1 MLPSYNNYYFLF
13 SSFEI
18 VLYTVIKFTA
28 FTFSSVDNLIFF
40 AWSSLKFTSISFRY
54 LEYLSLKYVCCAFF
68 MISSLF
74 FSKRRENGKN
84 DGGEEAEGQIP
95 MLGMM
100 FKNISPLLWE
110 AALPILLRWGLGRV
124 GNLFKKRPKR

>member
-1 MLPSYNNYYFLF
+1 MRRQPTPLDMLMAEQRRVRESCRVQEQKINADFKFIHDHSGRILF
-13 SSFEI
+13 
-18 VLYTVIKFTA
+18 A
-28 FTFSSVDNLIFF
+28 G
-40 AWSSLKFTSISFRY
+40 
-54 LEYLSLKYVCCAFF
+54 
-68 MISSLF
+68 ISSLF

>member
-1 MLPSYNNYYFLF
+1 MTG
-13 SSFEI
+13 E
-18 VLYTVIKFTA
+18 
-28 FTFSSVDNLIFF
+28 
-40 AWSSLKFTSISFRY
+40 
-54 LEYLSLKYVCCAFF
+54 
-68 MISSLF
+68 
-74 FSKRRENGKN
+74 
-84 DGGEEAEGQIP
+84 EEAEGQIP

>member
-1 MLPSYNNYYFLF
+1 MIIPGGFCLPGFL
-13 SSFEI
+13 
-18 VLYTVIKFTA
+18 LC
-28 FTFSSVDNLIFF
+28 FF
-40 AWSSLKFTSISFRY
+40 L
-54 LEYLSLKYVCCAFF
+54 
-68 MISSLF
+68 
-74 FSKRRENGKN
+74 KRRENGKN

-124 GNLFKKRPKR
+124 GNLFKKLPQTIKVKR